1 MAEFHAH
8 VVVRDLTPIVQKHH
22 YQDLPDKVKRNLG
35 PMLEGFLAYFT
46 RRFPRLF
53 LHVHSV
59 VGDTSL
65 RTESMFRSYFELHD

>member
-1 MAEFHAH
+1 MQ
-8 VVVRDLTPIVQKHH
+8 DLTPVVQKHH

-35 PMLEGFLAYFT
+35 PMPEGFLAYFT